1 LRSLLTHSQLQVIAE
16 GIESHYQA
24 DVLTAAGVQMAQG
37 FLFSSSLGARELM
50 LFQAHDQVM

>member
-1 LRSLLTHSQLQVIAE
+1 VIAE

-24 DVLTAAGVQMAQG
+24 DMLTAAGVQMAQG

-50 LFQAHDQVM
+50 LFQAHDRVM